1 MNNFKRTLF
10 VNILNKALDTAL
22 IDKVILNNIFKV
34 TLVTKL
40 NVNTCIEKCL
50 FTKSSFQNA
59 VIVNRGFFKNFRVG
73 FKAYFRT
80 LNIRLA
86 DFLKIGY
93 NFSSFITLEVNILAV
108 TNLDFEP
115 LGKCVYNRRT
125 YAVQTARNLVTA
137 SAEFSAGVE
146 NGEYNRYGR
155 ESCFAVHAD
164 RNTTAVIGYSD
175 YIALFDDNINFCT
188 ITCKCFVN

>member
-22 IDKVILNNIFKV
+22 IDKVILNNIFQV

-80 LNIRLA
+80 LNIRLT
-86 DFLKIGY
+86 DFLKVGY
-93 NFSSFITLEVNILAV
+93 NFSSFITLEVNIFAV

-146 NGEYNRYGR
+146 NCEYNRYSR
-155 ESCFAVHAD
+155 ESCFAVDTD
-164 RNTTAVIGYSD
+164 RNTTSVVGYSD
-175 YIALFDDNINFCT
+175 DVAVLDYDVDFGAVA
-188 ITCKCFVN
+188 CKSLVD

>member
-59 VIVNRGFFKNFRVG
+59 VIVNRSFFKNFRVG

-86 DFLKIGY
+86 DFLKVGY
-93 NFSSFITLEVNILAV
+93 NFSSFITLEVNILNFSGDIYNNEITV
-108 TNLDFEP
+108 TFIQHVRGDIKFDTLDQ
-115 LGKCVYNRRT
+115 LIDQLKKD
-125 YAVQTARNLVTA
+125 
-137 SAEFSAGVE
+137 
-146 NGEYNRYGR
+146 R
-155 ESCFAVHAD
+155 ETVD
-164 RNTTAVIGYSD
+164 RILTE
-175 YIALFDDNINFCT
+175 
-188 ITCKCFVN
+188 

>member
-34 TLVTKL
+34 TLVTKF
-40 NVNTCIEKCL
+40 NVNACIKKCL
-50 FTKSSFQNA
+50 FTKSSFKNT
-59 VIVNRGFFKNFRVG
+59 VIVNRGFFKNFGVG

-86 DFLKIGY
+86 DFLKVGY

-108 TNLDFEP
+108 TNLDFKP
-115 LGKCVYNRRT
+115 LGKCV
-125 YAVQTARNLVTA
+125 
-137 SAEFSAGVE
+137 
-146 NGEYNRYGR
+146 
-155 ESCFAVHAD
+155 
-164 RNTTAVIGYSD
+164 TTDAPTPCRPPET
-175 YIALFDDNINFCT
+175 L
-188 ITCKCFVN
+188 